1 MMKVLIASATLLA
14 FGSASALAQVASQP
28 PSEGGA
34 AMPSKPAHED
44 KFAAHDT
51 DKNGSL
57 SLAEV
62 QKADKTVT
70 QAGFDTYDTDKSKGL
85 SKAEFQKWAEAKHS
99 APASAPGE

>member
-1 MMKVLIASATLLA
+1 MMKLIIASATLLA
-14 FGSASALAQVASQP
+14 FTAPALAQVTSQP
-28 PSEGGA
+28 PSEGA
-34 AMPSKPAHED
+34 SAMPSKPAHED
-44 KFAAHDT
+44 KFAMHDT

-70 QAGFDTYDTDKSKGL
+70 QAGFDTYDVDKSKGL
-85 SKAEFQKWAEAKHS
+85 SKAEFAKWAEAKHS